1 MHFGTHTQPPTANDT
16 PHATGHA
23 KTKASATIAPIPA
36 ARLLIFSTFY
46 TVTAK
51 FPPHSQTA
59 QHFKTNQP
67 GKHIMKP
74 QDLQTLA
81 AAALAAPQPMRWND
95 SAEPAQ
101 PAAVTAA
108 AALAAKVDE
117 LGQLHA
123 AIAKLKKDADQL
135 RTELEDAGLTDIE
148 GQLFRVNF
156 ATVAGSTLTNWR
168 AIAERL
174 KASPQLIRAYTKT
187 GEPST
192 RMTVKAHPTH

>member
-1 MHFGTHTQPPTANDT
+1 M
-16 PHATGHA
+16 
-23 KTKASATIAPIPA
+23 KT
-36 ARLLIFSTFY
+36 
-46 TVTAK
+46 
-51 FPPHSQTA
+51 
-59 QHFKTNQP
+59 
-67 GKHIMKP
+67 

-81 AAALAAPQPMRWND
+81 AAALMPLGFRHHD
-95 SAEPAQ
+95 SGEPAQ

-108 AALAAKVDE
+108 HALALKVDE

-123 AIAKLKKDADQL
+123 TMADMKRKADRI

-148 GQLFRVNF
+148 GQLYRVNF

-192 RMTVKAHPTH
+192 RMTVKARQTH